1 MKGEFLEAY
10 EDLFNDAY
18 QRLFRALKIKLSA
31 MKHCQI
37 ELEKGVNQKLQFS
50 MANMFKKKIAGQDEQ
65 KPIDYKLKVTYLKD
79 IDDSDYEIDSN
90 IHKSD
95 KEDYFEKSSSSSY

>member
-37 ELEKGVNQKLQFS
+37 ELEKEVNQKL
-50 MANMFKKKIAGQDEQ
+50 
-65 KPIDYKLKVTYLKD
+65 
-79 IDDSDYEIDSN
+79 
-90 IHKSD
+90 
-95 KEDYFEKSSSSSY
+95 